1 LSHPFSFRPG
11 TIDEDIFQAVN
22 LYNEYRL
29 PDAFGPDDVVLDVGT
44 HIGSFCHAALVRGA
58 GRVVG
63 FEAEAGNFRCAERN
77 LAGFGDRVRLEN
89 VAAWRSDQ
97 GPTTLVFHPGDEV
110 NTGGGNVGWAD
121 AGREVPAL
129 PFDDLVRR
137 ATDGGRRRVRFLKID
152 CEGSEFPILLTS
164 KLLHLIDEI
173 AGEFHEF
180 HGDFDPYD
188 VPARFRVAGVDRLT
202 IDELAAALRRS
213 GFNVSW
219 ERNGRTNIGMF
230 YAKRVAAPAAPRR
243 PFRPHLWLLDKLR
256 GRSASNAD
264 TMK

>member
-1 LSHPFSFRPG
+1 MSHPFAFRPG
-11 TIDEDIFQAVN
+11 TLDEEIFKAVN

-29 PDAFGPDDVVLDVGT
+29 PDTFGADDIVLDVGT
-44 HIGSFCHAALVRGA
+44 HIGSFCYAALVRGA
-58 GRVVG
+58 GRVHS
-63 FEAEAGNFRCAERN
+63 FEADEGNFRCAERN
-77 LAGFGDRVRLEN
+77 LASFGDRVRLAN

-97 GPTTLVFHPGDEV
+97 GPTTLVFHPPDAV

-121 AGREVPAL
+121 AGREVPAV
-129 PFDDLVRR
+129 PFDDLVRQ

-180 HGDFDPYD
+180 AGDFDPYD
-188 VPARFRVAGVDRLT
+188 VPVRFRVAGAGRLT

-213 GFNVSW
+213 GFEVSW

-230 YAKRVAAPAAPRR
+230 YARRVARPASPPRI
-243 PFRPHLWLLDKLR
+243 FRPHVWLLEKLR
-256 GRSASNAD
+256 LRATSNAD
-264 TMK
+264 ASK

>member
-1 LSHPFSFRPG
+1 MNHPFAFRPG
-11 TIDEDIFQAVN
+11 TIDEAVFESVN

-29 PDAFGPDDVVLDVGT
+29 PDAFGPDDLILDVGA

-58 GRVVG
+58 GRVFGV
-63 FEAEAGNFRCAERN
+63 EADEGNFRCAERN

-97 GPTTLVFHPGDEV
+97 GPTTLVFHSPDAV
-110 NTGGGNVGWAD
+110 NTGAGNVGWAD
-121 AGREVPAL
+121 AGREVPAV

-137 ATDGGRRRVRFLKID
+137 ATDGGPRRVRFLKID

-164 KLLHLIDEI
+164 KALHLIDEI

-180 HGDFDPYD
+180 HGEFDPYD
-188 VPARFRVAGVDRLT
+188 VPPRFRVAGVDRLT
-202 IDELAAALRRS
+202 IEELAAALRRS
-213 GFNVSW
+213 GFEVSW

-230 YAKRVAAPAAPRR
+230 YARRVAAPVAPPRL
-243 PFRPHLWLLDKLR
+243 FRPHLWLLDKLR
-256 GRSASNAD
+256 RRAASNAD
-264 TMK
+264 AAR